1 MYQRH
6 AVGEVE
12 EEEER
17 TNGRTM
23 LPWWVITSG
32 ANEWTE
38 IETEAEISSS
48 GSGRGSSDKSADPPK
63 RVRLGGWWWMVGG
76 ERGEWNGCG
85 FSIGNRA
92 RSVY

>member
-48 GSGRGSSDKSADPPK
+48 GSSDKSADPPK
-63 RVRLGGWWWMVGG
+63 RVRLGGWWW
-76 ERGEWNGCG
+76 EANGVNG
-85 FSIGNRA
+85 MDA
-92 RSVY
+92 DLV

>member
-6 AVGEVE
+6 AVGGEDE
-12 EEEER
+12 EEQEER

-38 IETEAEISSS
+38 IETEAEISSIGS
-48 GSGRGSSDKSADPPK
+48 GSSSDKSADPPK
-63 RVRLGGWWWMVGG
+63 RVRLGGWWW
-76 ERGEWNGCG
+76 EANGVNG
-85 FSIGNRA
+85 MDA
-92 RSVY
+92 DLV